1 MKILIKGGL
10 GNQLFQFCY
19 LHSLHKLFGTNI
31 GIIQDPSS
39 RVDRPFM
46 LERILFFCTHFE
58 EGVIQKPFLVKV
70 KNRVVKMM
78 LIRGLAYRSQVSKFV
93 NETHEYD
100 FSLEIPNIK
109 SNSIF
114 IGYFQHWRYVD
125 SCWEIVGPE
134 IFAALNQQVIRAH
147 SVNEY
152 LVIHVRRGD
161 FNLQNEQLGRLK
173 SQYYEDALQIAL
185 TALNLPRISIFVI
198 TDDPE
203 EAKQIFS
210 VKNELKIIGPAELD
224 EWGCLSLMSGAKAVI
239 TANSTLSWWG
249 GYLAY
254 KNGGIMV
261 IPKPWFDL
269 WGERV
274 GSAFAHP
281 GVLQVD
287 SRFEQ

>member
-19 LHSLHKLFGTNI
+19 LHFLHKSFGANVGLI
-31 GIIQDPSS
+31 KDPNS
-39 RVDRPFM
+39 RVDRPF
-46 LERILFFCTHFE
+46 LLNRVFLTCNHIDESL
-58 EGVIQKPFLVKV
+58 IQKPIFDKI
-70 KNRVVKMM
+70 KNILAKIR
-78 LIRGLAYRSQVSKFV
+78 LIRGFVYRSQVSRSV
-93 NETHEYD
+93 NELYEYN

-109 SNSIF
+109 SNSIV

-147 SVNEY
+147 SMNEY

-161 FNLQNEQLGRLK
+161 FTLQNEQLGILK
-173 SQYYEDALQIAL
+173 SQYYEAALQVAL

-203 EAKQIFS
+203 EAKQMLS
-210 VKNELKIIGPAELD
+210 VNDEVKIIGPTELD

-261 IPKPWFDL
+261 IPQPWFDL

-287 SRFEQ
+287 SRFE